1 MILGLLV
8 MITALSISAVAIYY
22 SVAGLVAIFAA
33 AAVPII
39 VMGSTL
45 EIAKLVTAVWLHHYW
60 KQTSWWLKG
69 YLSAAVIMLMFITSM
84 GIFGFLSKAHI
95 EQTANASEGVAQIER
110 NDQELLRQQEIVS
123 RAQQRIAEADSSIGN
138 NNNEIQLQIDR
149 EQQRIDTAYNRI
161 QPAIDEQLEII
172 NNNAQAIEVRIQP
185 LLSQATNIEAA
196 LSNLSIALASNEV
209 RAAQGIVGEE
219 QDGTLGPSTS
229 RKIQEYRV
237 AEEGKRTGLLA
248 QVETIRTAP
257 QQAVTSAREEI
268 TRIRATAD
276 AQINQSNA
284 LIQSLRETITV
295 GKDVGVEETIVQQ
308 QQTIIE
314 ANITIDALTQQKYEF
329 QAEYRKLEAEVG
341 PLKYLAEFVYGESA
355 DSDMLE
361 EAVRWVILMIIF
373 VFDPLA
379 VLLLIASQATF
390 DMRKEAK
397 LKAKREL
404 AETQKESLRLSKEEL
419 NQQVEEIIYQAAVEQ
434 EENKNEQKS
443 SGSDD
448 SKDDTQLDFFDII
461 TNEAVP
467 IGTGTKTDG
476 GDAAQRVAV
485 AVQLRQQELE
495 IKEEDQTYKNAK
507 HSWKS
512 DHPDQTVKRWKDLYI
527 KGKID
532 SLPWE
537 SDTYIQNSEQS
548 TESLWQK
555 LRSKDE

>member
-1 MILGLLV
+1 
-8 MITALSISAVAIYY
+8 
-22 SVAGLVAIFAA
+22 
-33 AAVPII
+33 
-39 VMGSTL
+39 
-45 EIAKLVTAVWLHHYW
+45 
-60 KQTSWWLKG
+60 
-69 YLSAAVIMLMFITSM
+69 LSAAVIMLMFITSM

-110 NDQELLRQQEIVS
+110 NDQELLRQQEIVD
-123 RAQQRIAEADSSIGN
+123 RAQQRIAQADSSIGN
-138 NNNEIQLQIDR
+138 NNNEIQLQIDI

-172 NNNAQAIEVRIQP
+172 NNNAQGIEVRIQP
-185 LLSQATNIEAA
+185 LLSQATNIETA

-237 AEEGKRTGLLA
+237 AEEEKRTSLLA

-284 LIQSLRETITV
+284 LIQSLRENITV
-295 GKDVGVEETIVQQ
+295 GKDAGVEETIVQQ

-355 DSDMLE
+355 DSNMLE

-404 AETQKESLRLSKEEL
+404 AETQKESLRLSKEEY

-467 IGTGTKTDG
+467 IRTGTKTDG
-476 GDAAQRVAV
+476 GDTAQRVDV
-485 AVQLRQQELE
+485 AFQLRQQELE
-495 IKEEDQTYKNAK
+495 IKEEDETYKNAK

-555 LRSKDE
+555 LRSKNE